1 MKKSIPKPIVVA
13 ISGAFDP
20 IHIGHIRLIREAKKL
35 GDKLVVI
42 LNNDNWLKERK
53 TQIFMHQKER
63 QEILKAIKEIDEVI
77 LSDHPRNPKDASV
90 SKEILKIRPTIFAKG
105 GDQKSEKDIPE
116 NQACQK
122 IGCRIVF
129 NVGPGGN
136 FQYSSWLLANYI
148 RSLSRK
154 KQIDVNKTL
163 AKIKQAFKKPGSRSS
178 EFFQSAT
185 GSPSELSLP
194 GKSKITIP
202 LENKLAL
209 SEIILN
215 VMNRRRAFGLFVI
228 LGWRDK
234 WNSFTDVPDSSQDIY
249 KKHHVNLKDL
259 VKEGKHYR
267 VESTLDFDG
276 AILIDKDGQI
286 LDSGII
292 IEGLRPKII
301 ANKLNPGKFKDLS
314 EQFGFKGKV
323 HSRHL
328 SAITASY
335 IFKGTTVF
343 TVSEENDSFHVFE
356 NGKIVYSL

>member
-1 MKKSIPKPIVVA
+1 MADKKQIVVA

-35 GDKLVVI
+35 GDKLVVV
-42 LNNDNWLKERK
+42 LNNDNWLKNKK
-53 TQIFMHQKER
+53 THVFMHQKER
-63 QEILKAIKEIDEVI
+63 KEIIKATEGVDEVI
-77 LSDHPRNPKDASV
+77 LTSHVPNSKDMSV
-90 SKEILKIRPTIFAKG
+90 SKELAKLKPDIFVKG
-105 GDQKSEKDIPE
+105 GDQRSEKDILE
-116 NQACQK
+116 AEACRKMGCK
-122 IGCRIVF
+122 IIF
-129 NVGPGGN
+129 NIGHGGN

-154 KQIDVNKTL
+154 KQINVDKTV
-163 AKIKQAFKKPGSRSS
+163 AKVKQALK
-178 EFFQSAT
+178 
-185 GSPSELSLP
+185 
-194 GKSKITIP
+194 KSKTYVS
-202 LENKLAL
+202 LNTKLAL
-209 SEIILN
+209 SEVILN

-228 LGWRDK
+228 LGWNDK
-234 WNSFTDVPDSSQDIY
+234 WDSFKDVPDSGQDIF
-249 KKHHVNLKDL
+249 KKHHVNLTDL

-276 AILIDKDGQI
+276 AILIDKDGNI

-292 IEGLRPKII
+292 IEGLRPRVI

-356 NGKIVYSL
+356 NGRIVYSL